1 MLLRVNP
8 RHAPSVPGCD
18 TAPASQVC
26 VSAAEGPLGPGA
38 RDRGTVQVP
47 SRRACGGLSIS
58 LTCCIGRI
66 TCLAVS
72 HSHILLSI
80 SKRYFGGVITR
91 HNGLVRPR
99 APGGMK

>member
-72 HSHILLSI
+72 RPRVLLAVA
-80 SKRYFGGVITR
+80 SKRYFNGVITR
-91 HNGLVRPR
+91 HNGLVCPR
-99 APGGMK
+99 AP